1 MKFIQ
6 TPLKDA
12 WVLELEPRGDERGYF
27 ARTFCAKEFEAHG
40 LDPRVVQSNT
50 SYSRDAG
57 TMRGMHWQQSPAEET
72 KLMRCI
78 RGVIYDAII
87 DLRPESPSYLKH
99 FGIELS
105 AENRKM
111 LYVPRGFAHGFM
123 TLEDHT
129 ETLYLVGE
137 YYTPGAEDGLR
148 YDDPKF
154 GIAWPREAAVIS
166 DKDRSWPLFDER
178 K

>member
-1 MKFIQ
+1 MKFTP

-27 ARTFCAKEFEAHG
+27 ARTFCAREFEAHG
-40 LDPRVVQSNT
+40 LDPTVVQSNT

-57 TMRGMHWQQSPAEET
+57 TLRVMHWQRPPAEET

-78 RGVIYDAII
+78 RGRIYDAII
-87 DLRPESPSYLKH
+87 DLRPDSPSYLRH
-99 FGIELS
+99 FGVELS

-111 LYVPRGFAHGFM
+111 LYVPKGFAHGFM
-123 TLEDHT
+123 TLEDHC
-129 ETLYLVGE
+129 ETLYLVGA

-148 YDDPKF
+148 HDDPKF

-166 DKDRSWPLFDER
+166 EKDRSWPLFDER
-178 K
+178 T